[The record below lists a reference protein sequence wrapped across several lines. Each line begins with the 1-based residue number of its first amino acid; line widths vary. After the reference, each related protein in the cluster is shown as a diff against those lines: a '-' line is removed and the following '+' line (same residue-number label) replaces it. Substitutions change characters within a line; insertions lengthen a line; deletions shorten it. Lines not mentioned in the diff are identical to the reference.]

1 MSLSFVP
8 RRLRL
13 ISPLILAI
21 AWVNSV
27 YAETSVI
34 LQTPLGDVHI
44 ELFDDSTPQTV
55 ANFLN
60 YVRDGDYE
68 KSFVHR
74 SIPGFVIQGGGY
86 TFVDETVNE
95 IPTDPPVINEPGNS
109 NVRGTIAMAKLGGDP
124 DSATSQWYI
133 NLVDNSDPLDSD
145 NGGYTVFGRVTGD
158 GMDIIDDLAGLET
171 WNAGSPFENLPLID
185 YPGSGTITEEHLVMT
200 NIVEADGFSINAG
213 HSGSWFNPE
222 TSGQGVLIDAVP
234 ELGLMFIG
242 WFTYTDPNLGNP
254 GEGQWYSA
262 LGEIAGNSASLIL
275 NESTGGEFDN
285 SREVTTVD
293 IGEATIEFEDC
304 ETGTFTYAFDD
315 GRTGS
320 FPIQRAIPGS
330 GNPCREFSAGT
341 ADQVSE

>member
-1 MSLSFVP
+1 MFPSFAP
-8 RRLRL
+8 PRLRL
-13 ISPLILAI
+13 ITPLILAI
-21 AWVNSV
+21 VWVNSV
-27 YAETSVI
+27 YAESRVI

-68 KSFVHR
+68 KSFIHR

-86 TFVDETVNE
+86 TFLEDTVHD
-95 IPTDPPVINEPGNS
+95 IPTDPPVINEPGHS

-133 NLVDNSDPLDSD
+133 NLTDNSDPLDAD
-145 NGGYTVFGRVTGD
+145 NGGYTVFGQVIGD
-158 GMDIIDDLAGLET
+158 GMDIIDDLAELEV

-185 YPGSGTITEEHLVMT
+185 YPGSGTLAEEHLVMT
-200 NIVEADGFSINAG
+200 NIIETGDFSINSG

-222 TSGQGVLIDAVP
+222 TSGQGVLIDAAP
-234 ELGLMFIG
+234 DLGLMFIG
-242 WFTYTDPNLGNP
+242 WFTYTDPNLGSP
-254 GEGQWYSA
+254 GQGQWYSA
-262 LGEIAGNSASLIL
+262 LGEIAGNSAMLTL
-275 NESTGGEFDN
+275 NESSGGEFDS
-285 SREVTTVD
+285 SREVTTD
-293 IGEATIEFEDC
+293 IVGEATIEFTDC
-304 ETGTFTYAFDD
+304 EAGTFTYTFDD

-330 GNPCREFSAGT
+330 GNLCRDLSPDA
-341 ADQVSE
+341 AAQVSE